1 MKRRLVLCL
10 DGTWNSTYAGA
21 RKEADGHTVLKP
33 SNTLKMARAVLP
45 EQDGVEQVTFYE
57 IGVGSLG
64 EYPGKASRILTK
76 SDKLLGGVWGAG
88 FEGNVE
94 NALHFIALNH
104 REGDEVYIFGFSR
117 GAATARAVTRFL
129 DWSNG
134 LPTKLDAYYLPIL
147 FRRYVVERGAPEAF
161 QAVTNE
167 INARRRQRNQPDI
180 PFVPVRVKYLG
191 IWDTVAA
198 LGSRFRA
205 TGASTSDAGRIFHSG
220 TAPAKCVESAR
231 HALAVDETRFDFR
244 PEIWTE
250 NNPVTHAQRWFPGVH
265 SNVGGGYDRDGLA
278 NIAFN
283 WVLEGARNAG
293 GENAGLAVDP
303 QYVSFFRPYPLHS
316 LYQSASRLFRV
327 LDAVRFRTGRGKRSL
342 LDHPAVELDRSV
354 IQRMQATA
362 EELDKNPDPNA
373 IKGAYRPDNVID
385 LLASKPDLTS
395 YLKELRIEGPLPPD
409 VEESIRAR
417 KERGVGAGR
426 PAVVR

>member
-1 MKRRLVLCL
+1 VLCL

-64 EYPGKASRILTK
+64 EYPGKASSILTK
-76 SDKLLGGVWGAG
+76 ADKILGGVWGAG

-104 REGDEVYIFGFSR
+104 REGDEFYIFGFSR

-129 DWSNG
+129 DWSGG

-147 FRRYVVERGAPEAF
+147 FRRYVVEHGAPEAF
-161 QAVTNE
+161 RQVTEE
-167 INARRRQRNQPDI
+167 INARRRQRNQPDL

-205 TGASTSDAGRIFHSG
+205 TGASTSDAARTFHSG

-231 HALAVDETRFDFR
+231 HALAVDESRFDFR

-250 NNPVTHAQRWFPGVH
+250 NNPATHQQRWFPGVH

-283 WVLEGARNAG
+283 WVLEGAK
-293 GENAGLAVDP
+293 NAGLAVDP

-316 LYQSASRLFRV
+316 LYQSASRGFRI

-342 LDHPAVELDRSV
+342 VDHPTVELDPSV
-354 IQRMQATA
+354 IRRMLAPA
-362 EELDKNPDPNA
+362 EELEKNPDPNA
-373 IKGAYRPDNVID
+373 IKSLYRPDNVLD
-385 LLASKPDLTS
+385 LLAGKADLTS
-395 YLKELRIEGPLPPD
+395 YLKELGIEEPLPAD
-409 VEESIRAR
+409 VEKSIGDR
-417 KERGVGAGR
+417 KARGVGTG
-426 PAVVR
+426 